1 MAVSE
6 RVLIVNAD
14 DFGRSPGVNRGVIR
28 AHEQGIVTSATLMVK
43 WPAADQAAAYAR
55 RSSLSVGLHLD
66 LGEWEYRDGEWHP
79 RYEVLEAR
87 MADSVAD
94 EIGRQ
99 LERFERLTGRPP
111 THLDSH
117 QHVHREEPV
126 RSALA
131 RVGERLGVPVRDVT
145 PGIAYSG
152 EFFGQDGRG
161 VPVPEAIS
169 VDALIGIIESLLPG
183 ITELGCH
190 PADPTDHEST
200 YDLERQQEVASL
212 CDPRVRRAID
222 RCGIVLRSFADLAAA
237 DSRR

>member
-1 MAVSE
+1 MALTE

-14 DFGRSPGVNRGVIR
+14 DFGRAPGVNRGVAR

-43 WPAADQAAAYAR
+43 WPAAEEAAAYAR

-66 LGEWEYRDGEWHP
+66 LGEWEYRDGEWHA
-79 RYEVLEAR
+79 RYHRLEAQT
-87 MADSVAD
+87 ADGVAD
-94 EIGRQ
+94 EVRRQ
-99 LERFERLTGRPP
+99 LERFERLIGRPP

-131 RVGERLGVPVRDVT
+131 GLGERLGVPVRDIT

-161 VPVPEAIS
+161 APVPEAIT
-169 VDALIGIIESLLPG
+169 VDALVGIIESLPPG
-183 ITELGCH
+183 VTELGCH
-190 PADPTDHEST
+190 PAD
-200 YDLERQQEVASL
+200 
-212 CDPRVRRAID
+212 
-222 RCGIVLRSFADLAAA
+222 
-237 DSRR
+237 